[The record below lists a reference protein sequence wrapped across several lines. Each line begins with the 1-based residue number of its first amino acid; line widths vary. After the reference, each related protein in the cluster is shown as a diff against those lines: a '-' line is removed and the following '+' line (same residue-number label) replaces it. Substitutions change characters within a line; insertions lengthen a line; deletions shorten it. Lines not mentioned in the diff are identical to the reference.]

1 MMIRPVAFHMNEQ
14 TAVNNY
20 YQKNLDGV
28 SQYEIQNEAQ
38 AQFDG
43 FVSKLRSEGVDV
55 TVIQDTSDPSTPD
68 SIFPNNWISFHEDGM
83 IRLYPMYAENR
94 RLERRDDIIDTLRET
109 FKVSDTKSFTHWEN
123 SGAYLE
129 GTGSLL
135 LDRQNKLAYA
145 AISERT
151 MMNVLEDFCQ
161 EAGYE
166 MVAFHANQT
175 VDGERLPIYH
185 TNVMMCLGEKFSVVC
200 LESIDDETERH
211 SLIQSLEKTGKE
223 IIDITESQKE
233 QFAGNM
239 LQVVGKED
247 QRLVVMSSA
256 AYHSL
261 EEDQITRLKAHGK
274 IVHSDIHTIETLG
287 GGSARCMMAEIF
299 LPTN

>member
-20 YQKNLDGV
+20 YQKNLEGK
-28 SQYEIQNEAQ
+28 SQDEIQDEAK

-43 FVSKLRSEGVDV
+43 FVSKLRSEGVEV
-55 TVIQDTSDPSTPD
+55 TVIQDTPDPSTPD

-94 RLERRDDIIDTLRET
+94 RLERRDDIIDTLKET
-109 FKVSDTKSFTHWEN
+109 FKVSNTKSFTHWEEK
-123 SGAYLE
+123 GAYLE

-161 EAGYE
+161 ESGYE

-200 LESIDDETERH
+200 LESIDDEAERQ
-211 SLIQSLEKTGKE
+211 SLIRSLEKTGKE
-223 IIDITESQKE
+223 IIDISEGQKE

-239 LQVVGKED
+239 LQVVGKDD

-256 AYHSL
+256 AFHSL
-261 EEDQITRLKAHGK
+261 DQEQITRLETHGK
-274 IVHSDIHTIETLG
+274 ILHSDINTIETLG